1 MKKRMKRPRLTI
13 HLLLPLVFTDEEKQ
27 MYSETIQTDLGRLS
41 QVLFFLSNTKISEFC
56 DMTKS

>member
-27 MYSETIQTDLGRLS
+27 MYSETIQTDPGRLS

>member
-41 QVLFFLSNTKISEFC
+41 QVLFF
-56 DMTKS
+56 